1 MSFSSLASPEQ
12 VAHLLQLLQASLSP
26 DAATRQQG
34 EAALEAAAAAP
45 GFGAA
50 LVAVLLSGPGAGPG
64 GVDVPFGLRQL
75 AATVL
80 KKLVREHWTAEAPHF
95 KGPQVGA
102 QEKEAIREALPS
114 GLGDESSKVRTAVA
128 MAVAAIARWDCPQ
141 QWPGLIPGLVQA
153 ITAKKN
159 ANMVSGSV
167 RCLAM
172 FVDEQGDE
180 QIMAIAPALLP
191 ELLAILRSDEYGATL
206 QRKALAILHT
216 ILEVLQELASGAT
229 LADVKAL
236 LNTVLPPWLAEFARL
251 LGKPLSA
258 NDAESWG
265 LHMECL
271 RCMLLLVSSFSRLAA
286 PHIGPALAAAWQ
298 MYTTSLPLYCELAV
312 SSEGGADGNVDSDGE
327 CIEFDDLISQ
337 LLELVLALVGNQR
350 YQGML
355 RASMQHLLHLTL
367 GYMQMTAE
375 QVHRWDSD
383 PDQYVADEEDDFSTV
398 RAAGE
403 MLLDEMFEAFEAEAA
418 GPFAA
423 AVGAR
428 LAEAAAARAAGQED
442 WWKLREAALFAVG
455 TVSDQITQLAGAA
468 GGRFPL
474 DVGGLMAGILQE
486 DLVPSAPPFLV
497 GRALWVTAR
506 LGPIIPAQHRAACM
520 HAAVAGLAAGS
531 PPPVQIGACRALAQ
545 LCQKARREELGGVA
559 QQMFAGLCKLL
570 PDTTD
575 DVLHLVLETL
585 TAAVK
590 AAPDAAASWEQH
602 ISEPTL
608 HAWINYFA
616 DPLLS
621 VDARELLEALAAI
634 PACLPSLQARMLPT
648 LCGIIA
654 APPPYSSVLVD
665 GAVELITVALAPSP
679 PEAAQQIHAA
689 ATPAMLQL
697 VLRHDDGEVLR
708 SATAYLRTLLQ
719 VGGSAALTW
728 PGLPSGEFLPA
739 LLLAVQRLLQPGL
752 EDRAASLVGSLIL
765 ELLRH
770 AGPQMAPL
778 LPSLLTTLTARLVAA
793 EDSAMV
799 QSLLCVLAQ
808 LLRADQQQLLDCLAG
823 IRLGDGRTALEAAM
837 QKWCE
842 RQIEIRT
849 AYDIKLTTSALA
861 ALLISSHPALDAI
874 QVKGKRLDTEG
885 GIRTRAR
892 ARAHAEQ
899 WSAVPLRVKIV
910 MLLTDAYIEATTQG
924 IESEEDWEEAS
935 GSEDD
940 EEEPG
945 GVGEQSALGSARG
958 VERALGRLGGAAALG
973 EDAFDAEDAEL
984 SNVDPREA
992 ARRAGDPVNAIDIPT
1007 AVRAVFKLVAAAQP
1021 ALMQAGSEQ
1030 LTPTQLA
1037 ALQQIF
1043 GQQ

>member
-1 MSFSSLASPEQ
+1 MSSSLASPEQ

-26 DAATRQQG
+26 DAAIRQQG

-64 GVDVPFGLRQL
+64 GSDVPFGLRQL

-80 KKLVREHWTAEAPHF
+80 KKLVREHWTAESPHY

-102 QEKEAIREALPS
+102 EEKEAIREALPS

-141 QWPGLIPGLVQA
+141 QWPGLILGLVQA

-159 ANMVSGSV
+159 ANMVNGSV

-191 ELLAILRSDEYGATL
+191 ELLAILRSDEYGAPL
-206 QRKALAILHT
+206 QRKALTILHT
-216 ILEVLQELASGAT
+216 ILEVFQELASGAT
-229 LADVKAL
+229 LAAVKS
-236 LNTVLPPWLAEFARL
+236 VLTSILPSWLAEFARL
-251 LGKPLSA
+251 LSKPLSA
-258 NDAESWG
+258 DDAESWG
-265 LHMECL
+265 VHMECL
-271 RCMLLLVSSFSRLAA
+271 RCMLLLVSGFSRLAA
-286 PHIGPALAAAWQ
+286 PHIGPALSAAWQ
-298 MYTTSLPLYCELAV
+298 MYTTSLPLYYELAI
-312 SSEGGADGNVDSDGE
+312 SSEDGAEGNVDSEGDSVDFDG
-327 CIEFDDLISQ
+327 LISQ

-350 YQGML
+350 YQAMM
-355 RASMQHLLHLTL
+355 RASMQQLLHLTL
-367 GYMQMTAE
+367 GYMQMTAAQAE
-375 QVHRWDSD
+375 RWAGD
-383 PDQYVADEEDDFSTV
+383 PNQYVADEEDDFSTV

-428 LAEAAAARAAGQED
+428 LAEAAAARAAGRED
-442 WWKLREAALFAVG
+442 WWKLREAALYAVG
-455 TVSDQITQLAGAA
+455 TVSDQVIELAGAS

-474 DVGGLMAGILQE
+474 DIGGLMASILQE
-486 DLVPSAPPFLV
+486 DLVPSAPPFLI
-497 GRALWVTAR
+497 GRALWVTSR
-506 LGPIIPAQHRAACM
+506 LAPAIPAEHRAAYM
-520 HAAVAGLAAGS
+520 QAAVAGLAAGS
-531 PPPVQIGACRALAQ
+531 PAPAQIGACRALAQ
-545 LCQKARREELGGVA
+545 LCQKARREELGAVA
-559 QQMFAGLCKLL
+559 QPMFAGLCQLL
-570 PDTTD
+570 RSSSDE
-575 DVLHLVLETL
+575 VLHLVLETL

-590 AAPDAAASWEQH
+590 AAPEAAAHWEQH

-608 HAWINYFA
+608 HAWVNNVA

-621 VDARELLEALAAI
+621 VDARELLEALAAV

-654 APPPYSSVLVD
+654 APQQHSSILVD
-665 GAVELITVALAPSP
+665 GAVELITVALGPSP

-697 VLRHDDGEVLR
+697 ALHHDDGEVLR

-719 VGGSAALTW
+719 VGGPAALSW
-728 PGLPSGEFLPA
+728 PGLPGGGVLPA
-739 LLLAVQRLLQPGL
+739 LLQAVQRLLQPGL
-752 EDRAASLVGSLIL
+752 EDRAASLAGSLIL

-770 AGPQMAPL
+770 AGPQMALL
-778 LPSLLTTLTARLVAA
+778 LPGLLSTLTARLVAA

-808 LLRADQQQLLDCLAG
+808 LLRSDQQQLLDCLAG
-823 IRLGDGRTALEAAM
+823 IRLSDGRSALEAAM

-849 AYDIKLTTSALA
+849 PYDIKLTTSALA
-861 ALLISSHPALDAI
+861 ALLASSHPALDAI

-892 ARAHAEQ
+892 ARTRAEQ
-899 WSAVPLRVKIV
+899 WSAVPLRIKII
-910 MLLTDAYIEATTQG
+910 MLLTDAFIEATTQG
-924 IESEEDWEEAS
+924 VESEDDWEEIS
-935 GSEDD
+935 GSE
-940 EEEPG
+940 EEEEEEQEG
-945 GVGEQSALGSARG
+945 GAAADGQPATGEPQRMF
-958 VERALGRLGGAAALG
+958 AAALG
-973 EDAFDAEDAEL
+973 EAAFDDAEDAEL
-984 SNVDPREA
+984 SNVDSREA
-992 ARRAGDPVNAIDIPT
+992 ARRTADPVSAIDIPS
-1007 AVRAVFKLVAAAQP
+1007 AVRDVFKHVAAAQP

-1037 ALQQIF
+1037 ALSAIF